1 MDQSIMEYRTLEIKM
16 ISAKDVKDVTPFF
29 QKLKVFAY
37 VSIKGDPL
45 NPQTEVTDAD
55 GYNKRNP
62 EWNSSLKFTFKESLA
77 NQDRLFL
84 KIHLGAKLNFP
95 NKLIGTVNIPLKEL
109 FDNPA
114 GHQLSYQVR
123 KINSEK
129 SRGTLNLS
137 YKLGDR
143 PPPPKTMKEPVKA
156 PDIPGDPEACN
167 DVDTLVEKLVDELA
181 VEEPKGS
188 LIEGAKDQAI
198 HVSEIVAS
206 LARPASG
213 VQLTVKVD
221 GTMLLAQKTCSTL
234 KEVQLVEGHA
244 THMNDSPPVV
254 VESRCQAD
262 VGRVETLKEKVIKP
276 INMPL
281 RKCMSSCHPEAGW
294 SMVSGPWSLE
304 WLSNQHHGDA
314 GVISSSKKMK
324 KSVERCEDGHNYEVE
339 LPKRKKV
346 GRTSTLAK
354 EATTKMQN

>member
-1 MDQSIMEYRTLEIKM
+1 MEYRTLEIKM

-45 NPQTEVTDAD
+45 NPQTEVTNAD

-95 NKLIGTVNIPLKEL
+95 NKLIGTVIIPLKEL

-143 PPPPKTMKEPVKA
+143 VEAPPPPKPMKEPVKA
-156 PDIPGDPEACN
+156 PGEVFTNGVLKILFRY
-167 DVDTLVEKLVDELA
+167 DVY
-181 VEEPKGS
+181 
-188 LIEGAKDQAI
+188 
-198 HVSEIVAS
+198 
-206 LARPASG
+206 R
-213 VQLTVKVD
+213 
-221 GTMLLAQKTCSTL
+221 
-234 KEVQLVEGHA
+234 
-244 THMNDSPPVV
+244 
-254 VESRCQAD
+254 
-262 VGRVETLKEKVIKP
+262 
-276 INMPL
+276 
-281 RKCMSSCHPEAGW
+281 
-294 SMVSGPWSLE
+294 
-304 WLSNQHHGDA
+304 
-314 GVISSSKKMK
+314 
-324 KSVERCEDGHNYEVE
+324 
-339 LPKRKKV
+339 
-346 GRTSTLAK
+346 
-354 EATTKMQN
+354 